1 MKKLFLIKN
10 IFIII
15 IIYLLLITKINSLE
29 EKETEYEF
37 LEKKT
42 VDNLR
47 QIYWNMIE
55 IWSET
60 NNSELKEFMKTSYE
74 ITWKKY
80 NRKEIINIIT
90 GQLDYVMF
98 SNIKNSEELM
108 KRVKENDFFQINNL
122 ADLKKLIQNE
132 KLEKNF
138 LINFAFNIDKYDRT
152 KRKFINSVSD
162 YINFYKTEE
171 IQEFIIN
178 KLDEYFNNFTPK
190 EELEKIVL
198 NNYVFDY
205 SDTTKYIEGKSK
217 NELIQL
223 IYGLE
228 KYCFSSTDK
237 VIEEGCLVPYNLY
250 IHSKLDTYSEND
262 LFIKIQTF
270 NKRLQLE
277 KDLDKFIYLI
287 ENREFTYPNYDDI
300 IKNINQKLIPEYVI
314 SLEAYYR
321 KQTNTNRKLRKLED
335 YVSKMGSWK
344 INEILKWGMNLYP
357 ELIEK
362 GRFNDITSSE
372 RYLQYGK
379 VKDFVNVKA
388 RNDLLKYAYNI
399 HTYQNKINS
408 IYDKNIYDFIRLNDS
423 QLFEQ
428 IFIDTNKDKKLQ
440 KYDDF
445 VLYASLHYENFE
457 YYLKNLQRNQL
468 KIITIGLINLYFVQG
483 IYNGDTYK
491 RLSEKKE
498 LLDSLYKLSN
508 SELID
513 MSLDYIKKLKYEHII
528 TIFTK
533 DVESDS
539 YINYYFTYYENIMD
553 FLRSTD
559 INYLKLWLRKYELIL
574 RKNKTNLYL
583 SGGLKTN
590 FMNLNEYTKDDLLNI
605 FDNFIY
611 DYPELFIPKNF
622 IKFVG
627 LDTGITPH
635 KFIVDNMDNKDIINN
650 ITLSI
655 IGHYQRKNVQANFDC
670 SGALSYSL
678 RINEEIDDNKH
689 ILKSRNVYQLF
700 RLLNVLPELNNINLF
715 MKMCLNETR
724 IINLE
729 EYNSVNDDLESI
741 FNDKKIKEMEKNLD
755 FYYNKTTPSE
765 LQNKDSDP
773 VSYILKFLTNSGDDI
788 LKSRVLDGDFYT
800 IFYDYSI
807 FFKDDKDV
815 VINNIYDKLLN
826 ESKIEN
832 KTENK
837 NINREEKIKAI
848 CTAIDGFKELQD
860 PSYFDLNYYYID
872 LESEGYS
879 ALESLYKFLNKT
891 DIRNVFYYCLIA
903 NILKIEYENEN
914 VEINNENIRDIYLK
928 IHYMPKITMIRYIL
942 DIANLKG
949 DFEKQ
954 LSPEKLPLLVKKYML
969 DIGSDNIYDL
979 TLY

>member
-74 ITWKKY
+74 NTWKQY

-408 IYDKNIYDFIRLNDS
+408 IYDKNIYDFIRINDS

-428 IFIDTNKDKKLQ
+428 IFIDTNKDK
-440 KYDDF
+440 YC
-445 VLYASLHYENFE
+445 
-457 YYLKNLQRNQL
+457 KNMMILFFMLLCIMTISN
-468 KIITIGLINLYFVQG
+468 II
-483 IYNGDTYK
+483 
-491 RLSEKKE
+491 
-498 LLDSLYKLSN
+498 
-508 SELID
+508 
-513 MSLDYIKKLKYEHII
+513 
-528 TIFTK
+528 
-533 DVESDS
+533 
-539 YINYYFTYYENIMD
+539 
-553 FLRSTD
+553 
-559 INYLKLWLRKYELIL
+559 
-574 RKNKTNLYL
+574 
-583 SGGLKTN
+583 
-590 FMNLNEYTKDDLLNI
+590 
-605 FDNFIY
+605 
-611 DYPELFIPKNF
+611 
-622 IKFVG
+622 
-627 LDTGITPH
+627 
-635 KFIVDNMDNKDIINN
+635 
-650 ITLSI
+650 
-655 IGHYQRKNVQANFDC
+655 
-670 SGALSYSL
+670 
-678 RINEEIDDNKH
+678 
-689 ILKSRNVYQLF
+689 
-700 RLLNVLPELNNINLF
+700 
-715 MKMCLNETR
+715 
-724 IINLE
+724 
-729 EYNSVNDDLESI
+729 
-741 FNDKKIKEMEKNLD
+741 
-755 FYYNKTTPSE
+755 
-765 LQNKDSDP
+765 
-773 VSYILKFLTNSGDDI
+773 
-788 LKSRVLDGDFYT
+788 
-800 IFYDYSI
+800 
-807 FFKDDKDV
+807 
-815 VINNIYDKLLN
+815 
-826 ESKIEN
+826 
-832 KTENK
+832 
-837 NINREEKIKAI
+837 
-848 CTAIDGFKELQD
+848 
-860 PSYFDLNYYYID
+860 
-872 LESEGYS
+872 
-879 ALESLYKFLNKT
+879 
-891 DIRNVFYYCLIA
+891 
-903 NILKIEYENEN
+903 
-914 VEINNENIRDIYLK
+914 
-928 IHYMPKITMIRYIL
+928 
-942 DIANLKG
+942 
-949 DFEKQ
+949 
-954 LSPEKLPLLVKKYML
+954 
-969 DIGSDNIYDL
+969 
-979 TLY
+979 